1 MTSALSL
8 HVVRPYLNEEEFLE
22 AEAWT
27 VNSRSLLLVGVEFHP
42 EGTIARVEL
51 SLSSGK
57 SLIVAEGSVVKHLA
71 ATSTRPAGLV
81 VRFRRMSAASSDF
94 VKRAVGFSAE
104 RPAASSPLASIASV
118 VQQPPP
124 NRPTRASSPPGP
136 ADAVPKRGASTS
148 KPPARRGSIAP
159 RDRLQ
164 SQPPPQDRALNR
176 ASNRA
181 PATLQASSR
190 PSAPPRAGSVSVI
203 PAAKRVSTVPPV
215 ASDQTA
221 IRSVRP
227 APLPPA
233 SDELKK
239 LRLEHLPE
247 GFAPGQ
253 RNENVAPPKVVD
265 EGAHHDTGAIDRLR
279 KRQAGKPITVPP
291 DREAILARLKKPQ

>member
-27 VNSRSLLLVGVEFHP
+27 VNSRSLLLVGVESHP

-71 ATSTRPAGLV
+71 ATSARPAGLV